1 MSHPRKI
8 GFSVDKKTTGTVKYE
23 HFTSPKEMYPEI
35 PTETEALHVRKNSF
49 FFFLIALTI

>member
-23 HFTSPKEMYPEI
+23 HFTSPKEMYPEMA
-35 PTETEALHVRKNSF
+35 TETEAPMLERHF
-49 FFFLIALTI
+49 FKSNA